1 VRWVP
6 SSGASPASAASP
18 ASGAT
23 PSSAASPSA
32 TAASQDPRF
41 FEQTHFRVD
50 RDAFWDFFQKRGG
63 VRTFGYPVSR
73 EFTFFGCQTQ
83 LFQRLAMQQC
93 GDQGVGTLNVL
104 EDGLLPYNHFQGT
117 TVPLPDPALIAA
129 APPASDPEFATK
141 AIDFVRANAPDSFEG
156 EPVKFF
162 ATFQSTVG
170 LGEAFPQGNGDPNL
184 LPLLN
189 LQLWGL
195 PTSKPAVDP
204 NNHEFMYLRF
214 QRGVMHYDR
223 GCHCTQALLLTDY
236 LKSLLTGQLLP
247 DDLAAQ
253 AADSPLL
260 RAVPSGRALRS
271 TTFGDAFT
279 AQSPVAPPPT
289 AAAPLVVNSPDY
301 GMSAFLWGHPD
312 TTNRDL
318 RLITDA
324 GFRWQKTLFQWRQI
338 EGGCKGCFDWSEA
351 DRVVQASATAG
362 VQIIARLDFQPT
374 WARKDGATNGPPD
387 NYKDYFDFV

>member
-1 VRWVP
+1 MYSSVSHVRELAVTPRSRPPQRPGTTLGGMRILAGLCSLVLLLAPAARPVFADEVVVDDAAPTVQISGEWATSTVSGGFIGSGYRYRVAGDGSSSVTWLLPASASAATYEVFARWTSGPNRASNATYVVTHAAGTASITVDQRSKGGDWQSLGTFSFSPGASQGVRLSDKADGVVVADAVRWVP
-6 SSGASPASAASP
+6 SSGTSPASVASP

-32 TAASQDPRF
+32 TAASRDPRF
-41 FEQTHFRVD
+41 FEQTRFRVD

-162 ATFQSTVG
+162 ATFQ
-170 LGEAFPQGNGDPNL
+170 
-184 LPLLN
+184 
-189 LQLWGL
+189 
-195 PTSKPAVDP
+195 
-204 NNHEFMYLRF
+204 
-214 QRGVMHYDR
+214 
-223 GCHCTQALLLTDY
+223 
-236 LKSLLTGQLLP
+236 
-247 DDLAAQ
+247 
-253 AADSPLL
+253 
-260 RAVPSGRALRS
+260 
-271 TTFGDAFT
+271 
-279 AQSPVAPPPT
+279 
-289 AAAPLVVNSPDY
+289 
-301 GMSAFLWGHPD
+301 
-312 TTNRDL
+312 
-318 RLITDA
+318 I
-324 GFRWQKTLFQWRQI
+324 
-338 EGGCKGCFDWSEA
+338 
-351 DRVVQASATAG
+351 
-362 VQIIARLDFQPT
+362 
-374 WARKDGATNGPPD
+374 
-387 NYKDYFDFV
+387 